1 MTHPKPTGH
10 PQPQVLS
17 VPGPA
22 LSRCVRGLA
31 LLTGLL
37 SIVVA
42 AAGASAEP
50 GSGKQ
55 LRQRLDLLNP
65 PALRRAA
72 EYLATT
78 WPGVCG
84 PQLPA
89 WKNDLDQLQG
99 RLEDLRRRLASNDSQ
114 AIAEA
119 KAALDLQRRILL
131 ANPVLRDFSSVLLL
145 RRSANS
151 PNMGLPQNWESNCA
165 LPRTGYHNDLAV
177 LFLSSP
183 EAPLTTLY
191 RPTNDTFVGDV
202 DLHFD
207 ASRLLFSMSDPAKS
221 WQVFELKI
229 DGTGLRQVT
238 PDMGAD
244 VDNYDACYLPNGDI
258 LFGSTATMV
267 AVPCVN
273 GSANVADIYRL
284 SADGKQVRQLC
295 FDQEHNWC
303 PTVLNNGKV
312 LYLRWEYTDLPHSNS
327 RRLFQ
332 MNPDGTGQA
341 VFYGTSSYWPN
352 GVFFARPI
360 PGHPTQV
367 AGIVTGHHGVPRM
380 GELVIFDPQLGRSEA
395 EGAVQ
400 RIPGWGKKVER
411 VVKDA
416 VADASW
422 PKFLHPYPL
431 GRPSGEGS
439 GKCFLVA
446 CQPTPE
452 SLWGIYLVDV
462 FDNLLLLREEPSYAL
477 LEPVPIQPRPA
488 PPVIPDRVLPER
500 TNSLVYLVDV
510 YAGPGLRGIPR
521 GEVKALRVF
530 TYVYG
535 YRGIGGLYGT
545 IGLNGP
551 WDMRRVLGTVP
562 VEEDG
567 SAYFRIPANTPIA
580 IQPLDKQGEA
590 LQVMRSWF
598 TGMPGEVLSCVGCH
612 ESQNSTPPARQ
623 TMAGLK
629 GPAEIAPWHGPARG
643 FSFAREVQP
652 VLDARCISCHNGTTL
667 GPSGPLMSLRGDQP
681 MPPWSSKLP
690 GMQNREWGGKF
701 SIAYANLHRFVRHP
715 GIESDMRVLSPMDV
729 HAETTE
735 LVQTLRKGHHGV
747 TLDPSDWDAI
757 VTWID
762 LNTPFHGDWAAI
774 VGNRA
779 VARETRRAELRR
791 TYGNVDDYQID
802 VPPPPAA
809 TPTVTRKSV
818 EASYP
823 ALPRLAS
830 RNARLDTSNASR
842 DTKTIEL
849 GHAVRMTFAHIPA
862 GECLM
867 GSAEGSEDEQPIC
880 RAAIR
885 QGFWMATLETSN
897 EQYRQFDPT
906 HDSGRELVQG
916 YQFGMEG
923 YQLSDPQQP
932 VVRVSWHQA
941 VAFCAWLSAHTGLK
955 AELPTEAQWEYACRA
970 GTLTS
975 FAHGGLDTDFSK
987 HANLADLTTREFACD
1002 TYLHDRIIPLDKPTD
1017 SDDWLPKDARYN
1029 DGALVSAHTG
1039 SYQPNPWGLRDMH
1052 GNVAEWTRSEYR
1064 PYPYVE
1070 DDGRNQLSGHARR
1083 VVRGGSW
1090 RDRPS
1095 RATSSYRLA
1104 YRPYQP
1110 VFNVGFRVILQE
1122 EHASA
1127 GL

>member
-1 MTHPKPTGH
+1 MNPNCTGH
-10 PQPQVLS
+10 PLS
-17 VPGPA
+17 RVPSLPGPV
-22 LSRCVRGLA
+22 LQRCVRGRAGLA
-31 LLTGLL
+31 TLLLILL
-37 SIVVA
+37 A
-42 AAGASAEP
+42 AAEATAEP

-55 LRQRLDLLNP
+55 LRQQLDQLNP
-65 PALRRAA
+65 PALQRAA
-72 EYLATT
+72 EHLAAT
-78 WPGVCG
+78 WPETCG

-89 WKNDLDQLQG
+89 WKKELEQLPG
-99 RLEDLRRRLASNDSQ
+99 RLEDLRRRASDDPQALA
-114 AIAEA
+114 ETR
-119 KAALDLQRRILL
+119 AALDLQRRILL
-131 ANPVLRDFSSVLLL
+131 ANPLLRDFSSVLLV
-145 RRSANS
+145 RRNANAPS
-151 PNMGLPQNWESNCA
+151 LGLPANWASNCV
-165 LPRTGYHNDLAV
+165 LPRTGYNNDLAV
-177 LFLSSP
+177 LAPFSP
-183 EAPLTTLY
+183 GAPLTTLY
-191 RPTNDTFVGDV
+191 RPGDDSFVGDV

-207 ASRLLFSMSDPAKS
+207 ASRLLFSKSDPAKP

-229 DGTGLRQVT
+229 DGSGLRQVT
-238 PDMGAD
+238 PDMGGD
-244 VDNYDACYLPNGDI
+244 VDNYDACYLPNGDV

-284 SADGKQVRQLC
+284 SADGKHVRQLC

-312 LYLRWEYTDLPHSNS
+312 LYLRWEYADLPHSNS

-332 MNPDGTGQA
+332 MNPDGTAQA
-341 VFYGTSSYWPN
+341 LCYGTSSYWPN
-352 GVFFARPI
+352 GIFFARPI

-400 RIPGWGKKVER
+400 RIPGWGRKVER

-431 GRPSGEGS
+431 GRPNGEGS

-462 FDNLLLLREEPSYAL
+462 FDNLLLLREEPGYAL

-488 PPVIPDRVLPER
+488 PPVVPDRVQPER
-500 TNSLVYLVDV
+500 KDALVYLVDI
-510 YAGPGLRGIPR
+510 YAGPGLRGLPR
-521 GEVKALRVF
+521 GEVKSLRVF

-535 YRGIGGLYGT
+535 YRGMGGLYGT

-580 IQPLDKQGEA
+580 VQPLDKQGEA

-623 TMAGLK
+623 TIARLK
-629 GPAEIAPWHGPARG
+629 GPAELTPWHGPTRG
-643 FSFAREVQP
+643 FSFTREVQP
-652 VLDARCISCHNGTTL
+652 VLDAKCISCHNGATT
-667 GPSGPLMSLRGDQP
+667 GPTGPLMSLRGDQP
-681 MPPWSSKLP
+681 MAPWTSKLP
-690 GMQNREWGGKF
+690 GMQNRDWGGKF

-715 GIESDMRVLSPMDV
+715 GIESEMRVLSPMDV

-735 LVQTLRKGHHGV
+735 LVQTLLKGHHGV
-747 TLDPSDWDAI
+747 TLDPAEWDAI

-774 VGNRA
+774 AGDPA
-779 VARETRRAELRR
+779 VACETRRAELRR

-802 VPPPPAA
+802 APPPRPA
-809 TPTVTRKSV
+809 TPATTRKSV
-818 EASYP
+818 EVSRHP
-823 ALPRLAS
+823 LPRLAS
-830 RNARLDTSNASR
+830 RNATLNPRR
-842 DTKTIEL
+842 DTKTLDL
-849 GHAVRMTFAHIPA
+849 GSGVRMTFAYIPA
-862 GECLM
+862 GECLL
-867 GSAEGSEDEQPIC
+867 GSADGSEDEQPNCQI
-880 RAAIR
+880 AIR

-897 EQYRQFDPT
+897 EQYQQFDPT

-923 YQLSDPQQP
+923 YPLSDPQQP
-932 VVRVSWHQA
+932 VVRVSWHQSM
-941 VAFCAWLSAHTGLK
+941 AFCAWLSARTGLI
-955 AELPTEAQWEYACRA
+955 AQLPTEAQWEYACRA
-970 GTLTS
+970 GSPTPFS
-975 FAHGGLDTDFSK
+975 YGGLDTDFAR
-987 HANLADLTTREFACD
+987 HANLADLKTREFACD
-1002 TYLHDRIIPLDKPTD
+1002 TYLHDSIVPLDNPTD
-1017 SDDWLPKDARYN
+1017 SDDWLPKDTRYN
-1029 DGALVSAHTG
+1029 DGALVSARTG
-1039 SYQPNPWGLRDMH
+1039 SYQANPWALRDMH
-1052 GNVAEWTRSEYR
+1052 GNVAEWTRTEYR

-1070 DDGRNQLSGHARR
+1070 DDGRNQPSGDARR

-1104 YRPYQP
+1104 YRPYHP
-1110 VFNVGFRVILQE
+1110 VFNVGFRVVLQE
-1122 EHASA
+1122 DHP
-1127 GL
+1127 L